1 MPGLTIIVASGDVRR
16 FEAALEVAAANAAL
30 GCRTRLFLQS
40 AAVPLL
46 AGAGDALPLLAEAIA
61 LGASVSVCQT
71 GLAAADLSAEQLPAE
86 VETGGLVQLLS
97 GLGGDQLVMA

>member
-1 MPGLTIIVASGDVRR
+1 
-16 FEAALEVAAANAAL
+16 
-30 GCRTRLFLQS
+30 
-40 AAVPLL
+40 
-46 AGAGDALPLLAEAIA
+46 LLAEAIA